1 MKEKSL
7 LIGFSSPIAYSY
19 KVTKNQMPCPIL
31 ESPIAYCLLYDDIW
45 FVSRKLCPPELEKLS
60 FVHFVNEEYYETL
73 PFKDIPEEEKERLE
87 GWQWKK
93 WQKVVDLTVGDG
105 REWLCDNHSRTVNFG
120 GIQVLPTP
128 GSQANLFLDR
138 YIATRYGFELAENT
152 PNAEASMEIDR
163 KVLQISVAEHL
174 IGKTFSTL
182 KAPFGYWHDCLYE
195 LRADRFLKD
204 FRKKIGSL
212 EIGNQDLLIEKVDEL
227 LCEYRKQIRKTLEKR
242 FSIGF
247 PGFAYSTA
255 KFLIGTIPGTGPLV
269 SGCEW
274 LGEIGK
280 KICDR
285 KNVSWTAFLAAVEEA
300 SQVRNEARN

>member
-1 MKEKSL
+1 MEENGFVTITLGLSISEESKCFPPQEVRQSL
-7 LIGFSSPIAYSY
+7 P
-19 KVTKNQMPCPIL
+19 
-31 ESPIAYCLLYDDIW
+31 
-45 FVSRKLCPPELEKLS
+45 
-60 FVHFVNEEYYETL
+60 
-73 PFKDIPEEEKERLE
+73 
-87 GWQWKK
+87 
-93 WQKVVDLTVGDG
+93 
-105 REWLCDNHSRTVNFG
+105 
-120 GIQVLPTP
+120 
-128 GSQANLFLDR
+128 DR

-204 FRKKIGSL
+204 FRKRL
-212 EIGNQDLLIEKVDEL
+212 EAWKSENQDLLIEKVDEL

-274 LGEIGK
+274 LGEIG
-280 KICDR
+280 R
-285 KNVSWTAFLAAVEEA
+285 KSVIEKTFFDSVS
-300 SQVRNEARN
+300 SGC